1 MTDTNTFF
9 TSNDDEVKKDDDL
22 GFEIEEEKD
31 LLFDTEEEKKD
42 KVDDVKDYE
51 EVFSEEH
58 HEIFEL
64 DSEEIKENINSEKSA
79 DLEDK
84 KTPVGTSEDRQ
95 DESVVRDSDNITLS
109 KSKITLI
116 KKLLQNSK
124 ESNDKI
130 VELLSVFSTDETDRA
145 MISQMSDDTFS
156 KPREDVSVEE
166 GNIIEG
172 VFDGET
178 MVGPDGKEYSIPANY
193 ASKSKL
199 VEGDILKL
207 TILNNGT
214 FIYKQIGP
222 IDRDRIIGKLEN
234 GSNGQF
240 IVTFEG
246 KKWRV
251 LTASV
256 TYFKGSIGDEV
267 IILVPK
273 NADSQWAA
281 VDNIVR
287 NKEF

>member
-1 MTDTNTFF
+1 MHFGKEKHMNDTNTFF
-9 TSNDDEVKKDDDL
+9 TSDDDEVKNDDDL
-22 GFEIEEEKD
+22 GFEIEEDKD
-31 LLFDTEEEKKD
+31 LLFEAEEEKKD
-42 KVDDVKDYE
+42 KIDGIEDSEKI
-51 EVFSEEH
+51 SEE
-58 HEIFEL
+58 EQDEPL
-64 DSEEIKENINSEKSA
+64 PL
-79 DLEDK
+79 DLENKEEDKLEDDK
-84 KTPVGTSEDRQ
+84 KIE
-95 DESVVRDSDNITLS
+95 EANDNVTLS
-109 KSKITLI
+109 KSKISLI
-116 KKLLQNSK
+116 KKLLQNAK
-124 ESNDKI
+124 ESNDKVI
-130 VELLSVFSTDETDRA
+130 ELLSVFSTDETDRA
-145 MISQMSDDTFS
+145 MISQMSDEAFS
-156 KPREDVSVEE
+156 KPREAVSTEE
-166 GNIIEG
+166 GNIVEG

-178 MVGPDGKEYSIPANY
+178 MIGPDGKEYSIPANY

-222 IDRDRIIGKLEN
+222 IDRDRIVGKLEN

-256 TYFKGSIGDEV
+256 TYFKGSVGDEV

>member
-1 MTDTNTFF
+1 
-9 TSNDDEVKKDDDL
+9 
-22 GFEIEEEKD
+22 
-31 LLFDTEEEKKD
+31 
-42 KVDDVKDYE
+42 
-51 EVFSEEH
+51 
-58 HEIFEL
+58 
-64 DSEEIKENINSEKSA
+64 
-79 DLEDK
+79 
-84 KTPVGTSEDRQ
+84 
-95 DESVVRDSDNITLS
+95 
-109 KSKITLI
+109 
-116 KKLLQNSK
+116 
-124 ESNDKI
+124 
-130 VELLSVFSTDETDRA
+130 
-145 MISQMSDDTFS
+145 MSDEAFS
-156 KPREDVSVEE
+156 KPREAVSTEE
-166 GNIIEG
+166 GNIVEG

-178 MVGPDGKEYSIPANY
+178 MIGPDGKEYSIPANY

-222 IDRDRIIGKLEN
+222 IDRDRIVGKLEN

-256 TYFKGSIGDEV
+256 TYFKGSVGDEV